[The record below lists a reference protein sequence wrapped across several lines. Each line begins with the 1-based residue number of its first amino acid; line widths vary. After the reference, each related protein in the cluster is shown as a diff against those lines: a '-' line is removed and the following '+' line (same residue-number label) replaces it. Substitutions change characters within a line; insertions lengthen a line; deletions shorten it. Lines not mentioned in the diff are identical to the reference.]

1 MHNLRRCTPLAIL
14 LGILS
19 CCLQPACVGSNWVD
33 SCIDR
38 AWESPPPGATTEAR
52 WSKAFALEHGDK
64 GCSDRFRLEEFS
76 PAETD
81 RFPCLFPETPLP
93 RQPDHRCDSLLRAP
107 LGSSNSNDTTSF
119 SAARAVV
126 REMCPAA
133 SALAESLAK
142 AGAAT
147 RKGRSLPQAH
157 LLGVDK
163 CGTTDIYE
171 ALHRLLGATTGPK
184 EPSFWIAAAAGA
196 CFEPYDGTPRVP
208 RPAAQWRH
216 SPVGLEKLLRP
227 YLADYARLAKAPSG
241 SALAHHSGD
250 GQQQEQQEQQVGTL
264 AIDGNPGRF
273 WQYDVAVAPV
283 PVVMR
288 LLQPAA
294 RFVVSFRDPATR
306 VWSAFRYTGAFEKKP
321 WRFQYRNKSARCAL
335 CACLGASVERR
346 RLPPGSV
353 TSAI

>member
-133 SALAESLAK
+133 SALAESLAGTQRLSRCELAAGQ
-142 AGAAT
+142 AGA
-147 RKGRSLPQAH
+147 
-157 LLGVDK
+157 
-163 CGTTDIYE
+163 
-171 ALHRLLGATTGPK
+171 
-184 EPSFWIAAAAGA
+184 
-196 CFEPYDGTPRVP
+196 RV
-208 RPAAQWRH
+208 RTH
-216 SPVGLEKLLRP
+216 HSSPVHVGPVRPHNAAHRRCHQHGRCQTHTQCPRCRWLRCSRQSQP
-227 YLADYARLAKAPSG
+227 HARVARLCRQRQQR
-241 SALAHHSGD
+241 AHQTQGVQS
-250 GQQQEQQEQQVGTL
+250 QV
-264 AIDGNPGRF
+264 PG
-273 WQYDVAVAPV
+273 
-283 PVVMR
+283 
-288 LLQPAA
+288 
-294 RFVVSFRDPATR
+294 
-306 VWSAFRYTGAFEKKP
+306 
-321 WRFQYRNKSARCAL
+321 
-335 CACLGASVERR
+335 
-346 RLPPGSV
+346 
-353 TSAI
+353 